1 MQSETLE
8 KLKSLSQSLKPLL
21 KKYETIEDI
30 IFFGS
35 FVKGK
40 SKPKDIDV
48 ALLVCTK
55 DENSISKLEK
65 EIEAGL
71 LGMKADFT
79 VFTLKEI
86 YSEVWLSVITSGFS
100 VSRGAFLRE
109 AYGIAPCKLY
119 KYALTSLSPVQ
130 RVQFSRGLKAVS
142 DETKSV
148 RLSRAIV
155 IVPLENSERFEE
167 FLKTWDIDFET
178 RRYELLPEYRKQA
191 GLH

>member
-1 MQSETLE
+1 MQSEMLE
-8 KLKSLSQSLKPLL
+8 KLKSWSQSLRPLL
-21 KKYETIEDI
+21 KKYELLEDI

-40 SKPKDIDV
+40 SKPKDMDV
-48 ALLVCTK
+48 ALLVCRK
-55 DENSISKLEK
+55 DESLINEIEK
-65 EIEAGL
+65 EILKNLQGL
-71 LGMKADFT
+71 KADFT

-142 DETKSV
+142 EETKSTRV
-148 RLSRAIV
+148 SRAIV

-178 RRYELLPEYRKQA
+178 RRYELLPEYRKQ
-191 GLH
+191 GSFL

>member
-1 MQSETLE
+1 MQSEMLE
-8 KLKSLSQSLKPLL
+8 KLKSLSQSLRPLL
-21 KKYETIEDI
+21 KKYEFLEDI

-48 ALLVCTK
+48 ALLA
-55 DENSISKLEK
+55 SSKNNDLINELEK
-65 EIEAGL
+65 EIAAGL
-71 LGMKADFT
+71 PGMKADFT

-86 YSEVWLSVITSGFS
+86 YSEVWISVITSGFS

-109 AYGIAPCKLY
+109 IYGIAPCKLY
-119 KYALTSLSPVQ
+119 KYALTSLSPVE

-142 DETKSV
+142 EKTGAV
-148 RLSRAIV
+148 RLSRAIM
-155 IVPLENSERFEE
+155 IIPLENSERFEE

-191 GLH
+191 GLR

>member
-1 MQSETLE
+1 M
-8 KLKSLSQSLKPLL
+8 SQSLKPLL